1 MVRASPDFKIWKLRG
16 EYTTAASTLLAS
28 RLGTSPPPPTGTRV
42 KSIFLSWMVHSANR
56 SEPEPAA
63 VIATFLP
70 LRSLTSMVDFSGT
83 INCQP
88 KLPIEAL
95 ATIRDITPF
104 LRPAETSDGGSR
116 MTSAAPAAMA
126 SKVSAPLR

>member
-1 MVRASPDFKIWKLRG
+1 M
-16 EYTTAASTLLAS
+16 
-28 RLGTSPPPPTGTRV
+28 
-42 KSIFLSWMVHSANR
+42 

-70 LRSLTSMVDFSGT
+70 LRSLTSSVDLAGT

-88 KLPIEAL
+88 KLPIVAL
-95 ATIRDITPF
+95 ATIFDITPF

-116 MTSAAPAAMA
+116 MMSAAPAAMP

>member
-1 MVRASPDFKIWKLRG
+1 MLRASPDFRIWNESG
-16 EYTTAASTLLAS
+16 EYTTAASTLPAK
-28 RLGTSPPPPTGTRV
+28 RFGTRPPPPTGTRV
-42 KSIFLSWMVHSANR
+42 KSIFLSWIVHRASR

-70 LRSLTSMVDFSGT
+70 LRSLTSIVDLVGT

-88 KLPIEAL
+88 KLPIEAFD
-95 ATIRDITPF
+95 TIFDITPF

-116 MTSAAPAAMA
+116 MMSAAPAALP
-126 SKVSAPLR
+126 SNVSAPER